1 MAYRAHSRD
10 ASPHYLNL
18 VTRMPQEKISIQT
31 PDGLCPA
38 YVLTPEG
45 PGPWPAVI
53 FYMDGLAIRPAL
65 VDMAARLAAAGY
77 VVLLPDLF
85 YRAGHYEPMDPK
97 VIFASKD
104 IRAAIGHLLAST
116 DNKRAA
122 ADTAAF
128 IAYLDS
134 RTDIAGKKIGVTGYC
149 LGGGIALTAAGT
161 YPDRIAAAASFH
173 GGNLATDTEQSPHL
187 LAPAIRARIYIGAAE
202 NDHSYP
208 LEMAT
213 RLEAALTEAG
223 VPHKCE
229 TYAGAAH
236 GWTITDFP
244 IYNEPAAERHWHELL
259 TLFAETLH

>member
-1 MAYRAHSRD
+1 
-10 ASPHYLNL
+10 
-18 VTRMPQEKISIQT
+18 
-31 PDGLCPA
+31 
-38 YVLTPEG
+38 
-45 PGPWPAVI
+45 
-53 FYMDGLAIRPAL
+53 MDGLAIRPAL

-187 LAPAIRARIYIGAAE
+187 LAPATRARIYIGAAE

-236 GWTITDFP
+236 GWTMTDFP